1 MLFVAE
7 FDSCHLFQR
16 TLQARMM
23 LYLFD
28 IDGTL
33 IGGDGSGRRAFER
46 ACHEV
51 LGVEHALSHIR
62 LDGMTD
68 PLILEAAF
76 AEHAGRAPTDAERQ
90 TIFDTYV
97 QYLED
102 EVARGLYHVK
112 PAVDDTLRFLE
123 ARDACLGLATGNL
136 EAGARIK
143 LTRGDLWRRFAFGG
157 FGSDAGD
164 RAELV
169 RVAIR
174 RGQSR
179 LGRTLSRHEVVVVGD
194 TPKDVAA
201 AHAAGAVAVAVA
213 TGGHTLD
220 ELHACGAEAVYP
232 TLSEWLNDDCAI
244 RA

>member
-1 MLFVAE
+1 M
-7 FDSCHLFQR
+7 
-16 TLQARMM
+16 LQAQTM

-46 ACHEV
+46 ACAQV
-51 LGVEHALSHIR
+51 LKVEHALAHIK

-68 PLILEAAF
+68 PLILHAAF
-76 AEHAGRAPTDAERQ
+76 QEHAGRAPSATETEQVFSA
-90 TIFDTYV
+90 YV

-112 PAVDDTLRFLE
+112 PAVDEILSLLE
-123 ARDACLGLATGNL
+123 ARGCCVGLATGNL

-143 LTRGDLWRRFAFGG
+143 LTRGDLWRRFPFGG
-157 FGSDAGD
+157 YGSDAGD

-169 RVAIR
+169 RVAIG
-174 RGQSR
+174 RGQAR
-179 LGRTLSRHEVVVVGD
+179 LGRSLSKEEMVVIGD

-201 AHAAGAVAVAVA
+201 AHAAGALAVGVA
-213 TGGHTLD
+213 TGSHDVD
-220 ELHACGAEAVYP
+220 ELRACGADAVFP
-232 TLSEWLNDDCAI
+232 TMKEWLVALEDGGDAL
-244 RA
+244 

>member
-1 MLFVAE
+1 V
-7 FDSCHLFQR
+7 
-16 TLQARMM
+16 

-46 ACHEV
+46 ACAEV
-51 LGVEHALSHIR
+51 LRVDHALSHIR

-76 AEHAGRAPTDAERQ
+76 AEHAARRPTTAESDQ
-90 TIFDTYV
+90 ILGAYV

-112 PAVDDTLRFLE
+112 PAVGETLSHLE
-123 ARDACLGLATGNL
+123 KLGCVIGLATGNV

-143 LTRGDLWRRFAFGG
+143 LKRGDLWHRFPFGG

-174 RGQSR
+174 RGEAR
-179 LGRTLSRHEVVVVGD
+179 AGRALERDERVVIGD

-201 AHAAGAVAVAVA
+201 AHAAGARCVGVA
-213 TGGHTLD
+213 TGSHSVD
-220 ELHACGAEAVYP
+220 ELRASGADEAYP
-232 TLSEWLNDDCAI
+232 TMKEWLEVMAESANVS